1 MENKQEK
8 VLEAFLIFIYKTIK
22 AYSQYQEFIEEKLQ
36 GKYVNKKIMN
46 GYLISSKYFDYWR
59 KFSDYD
65 DLKDKV
71 IMSKD
76 YNSIKK
82 ILYQYRKSNKY
93 QKYQSDA
100 VQIKFKSP
108 EELYDAVKRQ
118 DKSFVLIDSNFWKLI
133 CTQEGLNE
141 RGNVS
146 FSLDKDTITLYFN
159 EYDYCHIITNDN
171 IIDSSKE
178 MKSTGAEVIRQ
189 SDKEERELEKLF
201 I

>member
-93 QKYQSDA
+93 QKYQ
-100 VQIKFKSP
+100 
-108 EELYDAVKRQ
+108 
-118 DKSFVLIDSNFWKLI
+118 
-133 CTQEGLNE
+133 
-141 RGNVS
+141 
-146 FSLDKDTITLYFN
+146 IT
-159 EYDYCHIITNDN
+159 
-171 IIDSSKE
+171 
-178 MKSTGAEVIRQ
+178 
-189 SDKEERELEKLF
+189 
-201 I
+201 